1 MVRVRCVVSILLIMA
16 AVPLAYATESSRPP
30 TDLHKVGDHWTPYNP
45 PDASTFPAGAKV
57 HIIEKGDT
65 LWDLA
70 NKFYGNPYL
79 WPQLWEQNTY
89 ITDAH
94 WIYPGDPLLVQGE
107 TAAEATSVG
116 EGEFA
121 TTPQEGAEGGE
132 MTAAVGEGT
141 GGTPIP
147 LGKES
152 DIYCYGY
159 LATEDESLPNTVRM
173 FEDVETRYVEGSA
186 EQLGS
191 MTNGDLLYIEGGTA
205 TGLVAGETYL
215 VVMPWPRLVY
225 HPVTGERVGRHYD
238 FRGQVKILCAG
249 EYESTAI
256 VVQSCKDI
264 HVGDKLKP
272 LPQIPIPIVRDPE
285 MATIC
290 DPPSGRTTG
299 YIVNA
304 KDFEFAL
311 GEGQVVEINLG
322 RDDMVEPGTFL
333 TIFRDN
339 PHGGQR
345 ILLGEL
351 GVLTAEAKTATAMIT
366 QMRYSMQ
373 VGDRVEINR

>member
-1 MVRVRCVVSILLIMA
+1 MVRVRCVVSILLIVA
-16 AVPLAYATESSRPP
+16 AAPLAYATESSRPP

-45 PDASTFPAGAKV
+45 PDPSTFPAGAKV
-57 HIIEKGDT
+57 HTIEKGDT

-107 TAAEATSVG
+107 TAAEATAVG

-121 TTPQEGAEGGE
+121 MTPQDGEGGE
-132 MTAAVGEGT
+132 MTAAVAEDK
-141 GGTPIP
+141 GGSPIP

-152 DIYCYGY
+152 DIYCWGY
-159 LATEDESLPNTVRM
+159 LASEDESLPNSIRM
-173 FEDVETRYVEGSA
+173 FEDVETRFVEGSA
-186 EQLGS
+186 EQLGG

-215 VVMPWPRLVY
+215 VVMPWPRLVF

-256 VVQSCKDI
+256 VVQSCKDMHI
-264 HVGDKLKP
+264 GDKLKP
-272 LPQIPIPIVRDPE
+272 LPQIPIPIVRDPA
-285 MATIC
+285 MATVC
-290 DPPSGRTTG
+290 DPPSGKANG

-304 KDFEFAL
+304 KDFAFAL

-339 PHGGQR
+339 PHGGAR

-351 GVLTAEAKTATAMIT
+351 GVLTAESKTATAMIT

-373 VGDRVEINR
+373 IGDRVEITR

>member
-1 MVRVRCVVSILLIMA
+1 MVRVRCVVSILLIVA
-16 AVPLAYATESSRPP
+16 AAPLAYANESSRPP
-30 TDLHKVGDHWTPYNP
+30 TNLHKVGDHWTPYNP
-45 PDASTFPAGAKV
+45 PDPSTFPAGAKV
-57 HIIEKGDT
+57 HTIEKGDT

-107 TAAEATSVG
+107 TAADATAVG

-121 TTPQEGAEGGE
+121 MTPQGGE
-132 MTAAVGEGT
+132 DGDLTASVSETAG
-141 GGTPIP
+141 PAPRP

-152 DIYCYGY
+152 DIYCFGY
-159 LATEDESLPNTVRM
+159 LATEDENLPNTIRM
-173 FEDVETRYVEGSA
+173 FEDVETRFVEGSK

-191 MTNGDLLYIEGGTA
+191 MTNGDMLYIDGGTA
-205 TGLVAGETYL
+205 TGLAAGETYL
-215 VVMPWPRLVY
+215 VVMPWPSVVY

-238 FRGQVKILCAG
+238 FRGQVKILCAS
-249 EYESTAI
+249 EYEATAI

-264 HVGDKLKP
+264 HIGDKLKP
-272 LPQIPIPIVRDPE
+272 LPQIPIPIVRDPD
-285 MATIC
+285 MPTLC
-290 DPPSGRTTG
+290 DPPSEKAQGH
-299 YIVNA
+299 IVNA
-304 KDFEFAL
+304 KDFAFAL
-311 GEGQVVEINLG
+311 GEGAVVEINLG

-333 TIFRDN
+333 TIYRDN
-339 PHGGQR
+339 PHGGPR

-373 VGDRVEINR
+373 IGDRVEVTR